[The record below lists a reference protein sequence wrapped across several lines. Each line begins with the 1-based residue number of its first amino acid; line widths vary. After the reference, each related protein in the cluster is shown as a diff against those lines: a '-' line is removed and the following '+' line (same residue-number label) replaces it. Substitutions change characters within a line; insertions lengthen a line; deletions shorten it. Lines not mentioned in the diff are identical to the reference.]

1 MQHKVKNLKHARGK
15 LRKVAHA
22 SKEKPSLKGSFKS
35 KYTAKIKTVNFTKY
49 ALKSTSVSGS
59 FGGKKIRENM
69 EGQRI
74 ISNQF

>member
-15 LRKVAHA
+15 LRKVGHA
-22 SKEKPSLKGSFKS
+22 SKEKPSLKVSIS
-35 KYTAKIKTVNFTKY
+35 AKIKTVNFTKH

-59 FGGKKIRENM
+59 FVGKKIRENM

-74 ISNQF
+74 ISNQN